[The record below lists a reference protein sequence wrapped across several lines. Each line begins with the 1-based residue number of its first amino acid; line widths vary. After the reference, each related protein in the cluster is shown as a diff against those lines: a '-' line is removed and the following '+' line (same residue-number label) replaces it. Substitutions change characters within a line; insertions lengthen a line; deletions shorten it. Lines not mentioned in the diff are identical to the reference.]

1 MDTEF
6 INRIKGYAAL
16 FMAVMAAILLVPVD
30 GYSCEREYPDVILDT
45 RLEADD
51 FSGGSLHAYSG
62 GYPFSISGDI
72 RSVPS

>member
-30 GYSCEREYPDVILDT
+30 AYSSEREYPDVILDT
-45 RLEADD
+45 RLEADAFQVD
-51 FSGGSLHAYSG
+51 LCRRFRKRWMDVLYV
-62 GYPFSISGDI
+62 GYTGFD
-72 RSVPS
+72 